1 METSKTFSDKLMYRI
16 DARVISCRE
25 NEGPSERQQGF
36 LEGVEMMREHINNEM
51 MREHINNSICV
62 LLQVEER
69 EQENPPE
76 VEAHIQRQENEVD

>member
-1 METSKTFSDKLMYRI
+1 METNKTFSDKLMYRI

-36 LEGVEMMREHINNEM
+36 LEGVEMMREHINN
-51 MREHINNSICV
+51 SICV